1 MYIKRLTIDNF
12 GSIIHFDM
20 HLPKTVALI
29 ETCDSHSVTSAVRIL
44 LLYASIHD
52 IDPPVAAGQCTKLY
66 AEVVAGDLNYQVTS
80 NGIKISAFRINKDS
94 SVEEVTDEYFY
105 AVSCC
110 EEEDRISFL
119 DGSKNGAYYGLE
131 RYASE
136 DKFYRAGEFAR
147 VTDGMGATSVFRRC
161 LKNYLNDKAI
171 TVADADNS
179 AVRFIDTVCF
189 WDDFGKMRNMHYDGK
204 PLLVKDP
211 SPDIVSSIQKYG
223 QQIDRQKL
231 LMTRHKEGTA
241 K

>member
-44 LLYASIHD
+44 LMYASIHE

-136 DKFYRAGEFAR
+136 EKFYRAGEFAR
-147 VTDGMGATSVFRRC
+147 VTDGMGTTYSFRRC
-161 LKNYLNDKAI
+161 LKEYLNQK
-171 TVADADNS
+171 TVAATDEDNS
-179 AVRFIDTVCF
+179 AIRFINTVCF
-189 WDDFGKMRNMHYDGK
+189 WDDFGKIRNMHYDGK
-204 PLLVKDP
+204 PLLVKDA
-211 SPDIVSSIQKYG
+211 SPDIVCSIQEYDR
-223 QQIDRQKL
+223 QIGRQKL
-231 LMTRHKEGTA
+231 LISQQKKMRT
-241 K
+241 